1 MAEGPSL
8 ALFASGGYIRLL
20 SPAQKSNDLAMSN
33 TPAIDAKKLFLAS
46 RIALIFTAMTFAFRA
61 SLEGVW
67 GNEFHLTKEQIGW
80 IFGPAFYGFT
90 LAMVFGGPLC
100 DVLGMKRLLGLAF
113 IGHVAGVIVYLV
125 SKDATMLFIG
135 TLCIGIGNGM
145 VEAACNP
152 LTVTLFPNNKTT
164 MLNRFHVW
172 FPGGITVGGIIA
184 YLMMDVMHLGWHAL
198 ISVLFIPAII
208 YGILFWRLEFP
219 RTERVTSGVS
229 TKDMFLSCLTPLFL
243 IMLLCMFLTAAT
255 ELGTNQWIVALLQGA
270 GVSGILVLV
279 FINGIMALGRSFA
292 GPVVHRLN
300 PNGML
305 IFSAIFAA
313 IGLVLL
319 SKATGYAA
327 FGAALVFAAGICFFW
342 PTMLGFVAEYVPKS
356 GALGLS
362 LMGGAGM
369 FSVSLI
375 LPLMG
380 KWYDDFKAAA
390 IASGTSAAG
399 ADAVAGSS
407 TFLKV
412 AIMPAILI
420 VIFSLIYVLRRKSQ
434 AAGKP
439 QAAGASH

>member
-1 MAEGPSL
+1 MS
-8 ALFASGGYIRLL
+8 
-20 SPAQKSNDLAMSN
+20 SNVTIPTS
-33 TPAIDAKKLFLAS
+33 KLFLAS

-80 IFGPAFYGFT
+80 IFSPAFYGFT
-90 LAMVFGGPLC
+90 LAMIFGGPLC

-113 IGHVAGVIVYLV
+113 IGHISGAVVYLFA
-125 SKDATMLFIG
+125 KDATMLFVG

-152 LTVTLFPNNKTT
+152 LVVTLYPKNKTT

-172 FPGGITVGGIIA
+172 FPGGIAVGGLISYI
-184 YLMMDVMHLGWHAL
+184 LMDQLKLGWHVL
-198 ISVLFIPAII
+198 ILVLFIPAII
-208 YGILFWRLEFP
+208 YGVLFWKLEFP
-219 RTERVTSGVS
+219 QTERVTTGVS
-229 TKDMFLSCLTPLFL
+229 TKEMFLSCLTPLFL
-243 IMLLCMFLTAAT
+243 VMLASMFLTAAT

-305 IFSAIFAA
+305 IFSAIFAT
-313 IGLVLL
+313 IGLILL
-319 SKATGYAA
+319 SKASGYGA

-342 PTMLGFVAEYVPKS
+342 PTMLGFVSEYLPKT
-356 GALGLS
+356 GAMGLS

-380 KWYDDFKAAA
+380 KWYDSFKASALTNGA
-390 IASGTSAAG
+390 SAAG
-399 ADAVAGSS
+399 ADAIAGSN
-407 TFLKV
+407 TFMKV
-412 AIMPAILI
+412 AIMPALLI
-420 VIFSLIYVLRRKSQ
+420 VIFVLIYLARRKSY
-434 AAGKP
+434 AAHK
-439 QAAGASH
+439 QQVQAGAVR

>member
-1 MAEGPSL
+1 
-8 ALFASGGYIRLL
+8 
-20 SPAQKSNDLAMSN
+20 MSN
-33 TPAIDAKKLFLAS
+33 TSAINARKLFLAS

-113 IGHVAGVIVYLV
+113 IGHIAGVVVYLL

-172 FPGGITVGGIIA
+172 FPGGQAIGGVIA
-184 YLMMDVMHLGWHAL
+184 YFMMDRIHLDWHLL
-198 ISVLFIPAII
+198 IAVLFIPAVI
-208 YGILFWRLEFP
+208 YGLMFLKLDFP
-219 RTERVTSGVS
+219 KTERVTSGVS
-229 TKDMFLSCLTPLFL
+229 TKEMFMSCLTPLF
-243 IMLLCMFLTAAT
+243 IVMLLCMFLTAAT
-255 ELGTNQWIVALLQGA
+255 ELGTNQWIVALLNGSQ
-270 GVSGILVLV
+270 VSGILVFV
-279 FINGIMALGRSFA
+279 FITGIMAVGRSFA
-292 GPVVHRLN
+292 GPIVHRLN

-305 IFSAIFAA
+305 IFSAIFSA

-319 SKATGYAA
+319 SRASGYAA

-342 PTMLGFVAEYVPKS
+342 PTMLGFVAEYIPKS

-375 LPLMG
+375 LPFMG
-380 KWYDDFKAAA
+380 KWFDDFKASA
-390 IASGTSAAG
+390 IAAGTDAAG

-439 QAAGASH
+439 QAQAGAAH